1 VSAANPYA
9 APKARVEDP
18 IDVEA
23 AAAVR
28 REHIAHETVVR
39 AAGVI
44 AIVGGLLVLAAYV
57 WIAIFGM
64 QAVSLRFVLFYQLVF
79 PLLVV
84 VGVCSIA
91 AGAAL
96 LRLSRW
102 GRVAALVLSCVGFLL
117 AARSATF
124 GFRVAPLGVLISACF
139 LFVLLAPKGRRLFA
153 ADYTDVVVATPH
165 VQYRTSSLLWVLLAI
180 VVGTSVVFVAA
191 GP

>member
-1 VSAANPYA
+1 MSAANPYA
-9 APKARVEDP
+9 APKARVEDS
-18 IDVEA
+18 IDLGAAEA
-23 AAAVR
+23 ER

-44 AIVGGLLVLAAYV
+44 AIVGGLLVLAVRV
-57 WIAIFGM
+57 WIAMFGM
-64 QAVSLRFVLFYQLVF
+64 QAVSLRFVLFYELVF

-91 AGAAL
+91 TGVGL

-102 GRVAALVLSCVGFLL
+102 ARIGALVLSCVGFLL

-124 GFRVAPLGVLISACF
+124 GFRVAPFGVLISACF

-153 ADYTDVVVATPH
+153 PDYTDIVAATPH
-165 VQYRTSSLLWVLLAI
+165 VEYRTSRLLWGMLAV
-180 VVGTSVVFVAA
+180 VVGTSAVLIAA